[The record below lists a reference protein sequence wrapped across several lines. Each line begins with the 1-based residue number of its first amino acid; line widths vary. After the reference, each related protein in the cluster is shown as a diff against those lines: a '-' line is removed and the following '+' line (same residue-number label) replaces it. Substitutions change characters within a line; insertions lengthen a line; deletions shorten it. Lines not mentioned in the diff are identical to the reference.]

1 MLDMCDHGKAAFY
14 PSMVKQ
20 QQQEQQQRQHEM
32 FNGLKDF
39 VDSYLT
45 DSEKLKIRTEHF

>member
-1 MLDMCDHGKAAFY
+1 MLDMCDNGKAVFY
-14 PSMVKQ
+14 QSMVKQ
-20 QQQEQQQRQHEM
+20 QQQQRQHEM